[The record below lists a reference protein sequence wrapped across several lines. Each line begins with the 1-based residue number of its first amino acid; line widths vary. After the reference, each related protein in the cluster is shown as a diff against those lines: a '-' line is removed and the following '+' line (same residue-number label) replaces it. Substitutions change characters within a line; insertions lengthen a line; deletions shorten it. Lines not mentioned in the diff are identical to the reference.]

1 MSTEKGSKELLNQLY
16 MLADVGLKHLP
27 GVRNFISSKGY
38 ELVRLS
44 VNASGKLV
52 AYAAPANFE
61 CDNRMEGHAW
71 VHRMVL
77 ATSRNVLNVT
87 HQRFAKMKH
96 FLPAENTLFEDEQLV
111 ATWSGKKTAF
121 KSFEEKQRY
130 FDTCSRGAQ
139 ALKQFLK
146 LNDPVIYTNLLGQ
159 WIEAYESINE
169 TSEYVQQVSLMAPV
183 AVKSE
188 KGKASLIYI
197 GTKDPPTGFI
207 RKRRHPSCR
216 RCSLR
221 NTCPNLKIKRSIKKS
236 YFHAEIPLCL
246 SVFTPWTTG
255 KYQMKSSSPNQLI
268 MPDGGIQECSQ
279 ACQRC

>member
-1 MSTEKGSKELLNQLY
+1 MNSWWPHGRAKDCFQ
-16 MLADVGLKHLP
+16 
-27 GVRNFISSKGY
+27 
-38 ELVRLS
+38 
-44 VNASGKLV
+44 KLRRE
-52 AYAAPANFE
+52 AA
-61 CDNRMEGHAW
+61 
-71 VHRMVL
+71 
-77 ATSRNVLNVT
+77 
-87 HQRFAKMKH
+87 
-96 FLPAENTLFEDEQLV
+96 LF
-111 ATWSGKKTAF
+111 
-121 KSFEEKQRY
+121 

-197 GTKDPPTGFI
+197 GTKDRPTGFI

-246 SVFTPWTTG
+246 SVLHHGQREVPDEILVTKSVDNARRWYSGMFT
-255 KYQMKSSSPNQLI
+255 S
-268 MPDGGIQECSQ
+268 MPTMLNDQWSCHVAHFS
-279 ACQRC
+279 RW

>member
-1 MSTEKGSKELLNQLY
+1 
-16 MLADVGLKHLP
+16 
-27 GVRNFISSKGY
+27 
-38 ELVRLS
+38 
-44 VNASGKLV
+44 
-52 AYAAPANFE
+52 
-61 CDNRMEGHAW
+61 
-71 VHRMVL
+71 
-77 ATSRNVLNVT
+77 
-87 HQRFAKMKH
+87 
-96 FLPAENTLFEDEQLV
+96 V

-197 GTKDPPTGFI
+197 GTKD
-207 RKRRHPSCR
+207 RR
-216 RCSLR
+216 LV
-221 NTCPNLKIKRSIKKS
+221 
-236 YFHAEIPLCL
+236 L
-246 SVFTPWTTG
+246 SESADTRVAGAVP
-255 KYQMKSSSPNQLI
+255 
-268 MPDGGIQECSQ
+268 
-279 ACQRC
+279 